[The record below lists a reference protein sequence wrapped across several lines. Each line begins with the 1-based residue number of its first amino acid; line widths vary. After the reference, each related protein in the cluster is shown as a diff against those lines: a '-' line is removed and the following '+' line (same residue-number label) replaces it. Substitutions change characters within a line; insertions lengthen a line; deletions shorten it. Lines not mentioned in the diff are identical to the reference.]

1 MKKTLTILLLAF
13 ALCSCESQDVRE
25 GRKACEY
32 ALSHLYYEYKITNE
46 TITRK
51 GDNVEYRLTV
61 DVRKKGG
68 EPLKTKFHTIVTNGS
83 SLVSIE

>member
-1 MKKTLTILLLAF
+1 MRKILSILLLALT
-13 ALCSCESQDVRE
+13 LCGCEPQAVRE

-51 GDNVEYRLTV
+51 GDNVEYKLIV
-61 DVRKKGG
+61 DVRKRGG
-68 EPLKTKFHTIVTNGS
+68 EPLKTKYHTIVTNGS
-83 SLVSIE
+83 AIVSIE